1 MTPSSV
7 PRPDRWL
14 AWYFRR
20 GWRGFL
26 VQMRAAKRRTLRQ
39 PCRYGPL
46 FDLDPIEY
54 IDATVLREGYY
65 ESEVYEAL
73 RPRLH
78 ARAVLWDIGAN
89 FGQHAVTA
97 AALHPG
103 LPVCAFEPN
112 PAAAA
117 RLRAHAAL
125 NRVAVHVEEVAL
137 GDRSG
142 TARLHVNATG
152 NSGMSTLNDPA
163 VGPSVEVAIERGD
176 RLVDRGLLPP
186 PTVVKLDVEGAEAAV
201 LRGFGELL
209 AAPALE
215 AVVFEADAR
224 AAPDPD
230 CCAAA
235 TLLRDAGFRLR
246 PLTRREATSHL
257 LANFV
262 AERQ

>member
-1 MTPSSV
+1 MTPSV
-7 PRPDRWL
+7 PWSDRWL

-20 GWRGFL
+20 GWRGF
-26 VQMRAAKRRTLRQ
+26 VTQMRIARRRTLLK

-46 FDLDPIEY
+46 FDLDPNEH
-54 IDATVLREGYY
+54 IDSTILREGYY

-78 ARAVLWDIGAN
+78 AQAVLWDIGAN

-103 LPVCAFEPN
+103 LRVCAFEPN

-117 RLRAHAAL
+117 RLRAHVAL
-125 NRVAVHVEEVAL
+125 NRVAVRLEQVAL
-137 GDRSG
+137 GDRGG
-142 TARLHVNATG
+142 TATLHVNTTG
-152 NSGMSTLNDPA
+152 NSGASTLNNPT
-163 VGPSVEVAIERGD
+163 VGAPVEVAIERAD
-176 RLVDRGLLPP
+176 RMVGRGLLPP

-201 LRGFGELL
+201 LRGFGALL

-224 AAPDPD
+224 AAADPG

-246 PLTRREATSHL
+246 LLARRESTSHL
-257 LANFV
+257 LENFA